1 MGIARGY
8 FSEGLYEKCKLLH
21 TDLDTCPIIR
31 LRKESSLRGSPMRNI
46 GDEPMKRAIRISV
59 LMVGLVGTFIAAAVQ
74 QVPAADGGPLLL
86 CPPRQP
92 HCSTSLRV
100 K

>member
-1 MGIARGY
+1 
-8 FSEGLYEKCKLLH
+8 
-21 TDLDTCPIIR
+21 
-31 LRKESSLRGSPMRNI
+31 
-46 GDEPMKRAIRISV
+46 MKRAIRISV

>member
-1 MGIARGY
+1 
-8 FSEGLYEKCKLLH
+8 
-21 TDLDTCPIIR
+21 
-31 LRKESSLRGSPMRNI
+31 
-46 GDEPMKRAIRISV
+46 MKRAIRMAV

-86 CPPRQP
+86 CPPGQKN
-92 HCSTSLRV
+92 CNSTTLPL